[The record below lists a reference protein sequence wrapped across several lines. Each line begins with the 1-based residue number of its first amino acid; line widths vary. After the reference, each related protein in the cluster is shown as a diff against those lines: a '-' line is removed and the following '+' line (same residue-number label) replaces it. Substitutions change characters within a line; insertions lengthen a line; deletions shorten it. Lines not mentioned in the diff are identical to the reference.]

1 MESGMTA
8 GPGAAGLGQEPERE
22 EGDFRMT
29 DEELRDENL
38 QGSVDALIEDW
49 KSSDYTWWAAQP
61 EGAIALQLLFQ
72 VGQKIGE
79 YRARKGQPGGPNSG
93 TNLGESGRPAT
104 EAETEQAMEE
114 AATQAEQDKERQKL
128 LDRID
133 ELEAEAEEKRE
144 KTPEEQAAIEQ
155 AEEQGKNPPDPSP
168 DPTPAADI
176 QKGGTPATPTQREG
190 IEHGTEGNEPR

>member
-1 MESGMTA
+1 MESGMSA

-49 KSSDYTWWAAQP
+49 KSSDYTWWAAEP

-114 AATQAEQDKERQKL
+114 AAAQAEQDKDRQEL
-128 LDRID
+128 LDRIA
-133 ELEAEAEEKRE
+133 ELEAEAEDKRE
-144 KTPEEQAAIEQ
+144 KSPEEQAAIERANDDKVKAQ
-155 AEEQGKNPPDPSP
+155 PDPP

-176 QKGGTPATPTQREG
+176 QKGGKPATPEQREG
-190 IEHGTEGNEPR
+190 IEQGTEGDEPR